1 MRKTGA
7 IIPAREEE
15 PPAAPID
22 LRKLFPFLCYGLI
35 APWNIGIS
43 VAKFNRGKKTRT
55 KYSLESPDDMERFL
69 EKTYIER
76 LNSVPLSVKLVVGVS
91 AILIVVMGLFTSYD
105 MRTRTRFHLE
115 QQQQWAHTLSDTV
128 MRSIEYSMFDGKMDD
143 VQAILERLYTLKG
156 IKVVNLCDETGT
168 IKYSGLPVNRGT
180 TCSLRLTKQAL
191 EMGAVMKGLEMFRQ
205 EKVLYYAMPIPNE
218 NTCFR
223 CHGSTKKILGSLTV
237 GISWSPIEKRIASL
251 RNREIIF
258 VIFSLLVVGFFL
270 ILFLS
275 RYITRPLTQ
284 LTKLADDVSRGNPGK
299 DFGRLVKC
307 WEVENCEKRD
317 CPAYENIEIMCW
329 YVDGTL
335 CQVQPSGSF
344 PEKLD
349 MCRKC
354 KVFRTN
360 AGDEMV
366 QLADSFK
373 HMLYRLRKSEEDLR
387 QSEEKYRL
395 LFDTEP
401 NPIFILEPKTL
412 KILDANARAESQY
425 GYGKEELLKMTF
437 VDLEHEGGTQ
447 EIMSAFDGVM
457 DGRCV
462 LFPKKRHHRKDHS
475 LFFANVHICSAR
487 YVGKEALIATTTD
500 ITETVMKEVQLIQAS
515 KLATLGE
522 MATGIAHELNQ
533 PLNVIKI
540 GSAFLLESIQ
550 EGKHVSE
557 KDLTTIAKEFN
568 GEVDRAS
575 GIINHLRNFARTGN
589 ISKETVFIN
598 EPIRGVFKVLAQQ
611 LKLREIEVELDLN
624 ENLPPIMADNNR
636 LEQVFINLVTNARD
650 ALEEVSG
657 RRKFL
662 KIRSFMEGENVVV
675 TVSDTGKGIPN
686 GILNKIF
693 EPFFTTKEVGKGTGL
708 GLSISY
714 GIIRDYGGAI
724 TVQSQEG
731 KGTTFRL
738 EFPPS
743 RKAEQGS

>member
-1 MRKTGA
+1 MGQESKST
-7 IIPAREEE
+7 EY
-15 PPAAPID
+15 PPERRD
-22 LRKLFPFLCYGLI
+22 HMKPFVEKI
-35 APWNIGIS
+35 HIG
-43 VAKFNRGKKTRT
+43 
-55 KYSLESPDDMERFL
+55 
-69 EKTYIER
+69 R
-76 LNSVPLSVKLVVGVS
+76 LNAVPLSVKLVVGVS
-91 AILIVVMGLFTSYD
+91 VILIVVMGLITSYD

-143 VQAILERLYTLKG
+143 VQAILEKLYTLKG
-156 IKVVNLCDETGT
+156 IRVVNLCNEAGT
-168 IKYSGLPVNRGT
+168 IKYSGSPANRGT

-191 EMGAVMKGLEMFRQ
+191 ETGVVMKGLEMFRQ

-218 NTCFR
+218 NNCFR
-223 CHGSTKKILGSLTV
+223 CHGDSKKILGSLTV
-237 GISWSPIEKRIASL
+237 GISWTPIEKRIASL

-258 VIFSLLVVGFFL
+258 VISSLLAVGFFL

-275 RYITRPLTQ
+275 KYITRPLSQ
-284 LTKLADDVSRGNPGK
+284 LTRLADDISRGKPET
-299 DFGRLVKC
+299 DFGRVLKC
-307 WEVENCEKRD
+307 WRMENCEKKD
-317 CPAYENIEIMCW
+317 CPAYENTEIMCW

-335 CQVQPSGSF
+335 CQAQPSGAF
-344 PEKLD
+344 PAKLD

-354 KVFRTN
+354 KVYRTH

-373 HMLYRLRKSEEDLR
+373 HMLYRLKKSEEDLR

-395 LFDTEP
+395 LFDTDP

-425 GYGKEELLKMTF
+425 GYGKEELLEMTF
-437 VDLEHEGGTQ
+437 IDLEHEGEPQ

-457 DGRCV
+457 DGRCF
-462 LFPKKRHHRKDHS
+462 LFPKKRHQRKDHS
-475 LFFANVHICSAR
+475 LFFANVHICCAR
-487 YVGKEALIATTTD
+487 YVGKDALIATSTD
-500 ITETVMKEVQLIQAS
+500 ITETVMKEAQLIQAS

-540 GSAFLLESIQ
+540 GSAFLLETIQ
-550 EGKHVSE
+550 AGKE
-557 KDLTTIAKEFN
+557 LNKKDLTTIAEEFN

-589 ISKETVFIN
+589 ISKEKVFIN
-598 EPIRGVFKVLAQQ
+598 DPIRGVFKVLAQQ
-611 LKLREIEVELDLN
+611 LKLREIEVKLHLD
-624 ENLPPIMADNNR
+624 ESLPPIMADNNR
-636 LEQVFINLVTNARD
+636 LEQVFVNLVTNARD

-657 RRKFL
+657 RTRSL
-662 KIRSFMEGENVVV
+662 EIRSFMEEGNVVV
-675 TVSDTGKGIPN
+675 TVSDTGKGIPS
-686 GILNKIF
+686 GLLNKIF

-714 GIIRDYGGAI
+714 GIVRDYGGTI
-724 TVQSQEG
+724 TVHSEEG
-731 KGTTFRL
+731 SGTTFRL
-738 EFPPS
+738 EFAPS
-743 RKAEQGS
+743 REAGQGA

>member
-1 MRKTGA
+1 MH
-7 IIPAREEE
+7 
-15 PPAAPID
+15 ID
-22 LRKLFPFLCYGLI
+22 
-35 APWNIGIS
+35 
-43 VAKFNRGKKTRT
+43 
-55 KYSLESPDDMERFL
+55 
-69 EKTYIER
+69 R
-76 LNSVPLSVKLVVGVS
+76 LNSVPLSVKLVVGVGV
-91 AILIVVMGLFTSYD
+91 ILIVVMGLFTSYD

-156 IKVVNLCDETGT
+156 VKVVNLCDETGT

-191 EMGAVMKGLEMFRQ
+191 ETGAVVKALEMFRQ

-223 CHGSTKKILGSLTV
+223 CHGSGKKILGSLTV
-237 GISWSPIEKRIASL
+237 GISWTPIEKRIASL

-275 RYITRPLTQ
+275 KYITRPLSQ
-284 LTKLADDVSRGNPGK
+284 LTRLADDISRGNPGT
-299 DFGRLVKC
+299 DFGRVLKC
-307 WEVENCEKRD
+307 WEMENCTKKD
-317 CPAYENIEIMCW
+317 CPAYGNLEIMCW

-335 CQVQPSGSF
+335 CQVQPSGTF

-354 KVFRTN
+354 KVYRAK

-425 GYGKEELLKMTF
+425 GYGKEELMNMTF
-437 VDLEHEGGTQ
+437 IDLEHEGEPQ

-462 LFPKKRHHRKDHS
+462 LFSKKRHQRKDHS
-475 LFFANVHICSAR
+475 LFFANVHICCAR
-487 YVGKEALIATTTD
+487 YVGRDALIATTTD
-500 ITETVMKEVQLIQAS
+500 ITETVMKEAQLIQAS

-540 GSAFLLESIQ
+540 GSAFLLESVQ
-550 EGKHVSE
+550 AGRKVSE
-557 KDLTTIAKEFN
+557 KDLTTIAEEFN

-575 GIINHLRNFARTGN
+575 GIINHLRNFARTGD
-589 ISKETVFIN
+589 ISKEEVFIN
-598 EPIRGVFKVLAQQ
+598 EPIRGVFKVLGQQ
-611 LKLREIEVELDLN
+611 LKLRQIDLELDLD
-624 ENLPPIMADNNR
+624 EHLPSIMADSNR
-636 LEQVFINLVTNARD
+636 LEQVFINLVTNSRD

-657 RRKFL
+657 HRKVL
-662 KIRSFMEGENVVV
+662 KIRSFMEEGNVVV
-675 TVSDTGKGIPN
+675 TVSDTGKGIPSH
-686 GILNKIF
+686 IMNKIF

-714 GIIRDYGGAI
+714 GIIRDYGGTI
-724 TVQSQEG
+724 TVQSEEG
-731 KGTTFRL
+731 RGTTFRL
-738 EFPPS
+738 TFPPS
-743 RKAEQGS
+743 REGRPGS

>member
-1 MRKTGA
+1 MKR
-7 IIPAREEE
+7 
-15 PPAAPID
+15 
-22 LRKLFPFLCYGLI
+22 FF
-35 APWNIGIS
+35 
-43 VAKFNRGKKTRT
+43 KKIH
-55 KYSLESPDDMERFL
+55 
-69 EKTYIER
+69 IER
-76 LNSVPLSVKLVVGVS
+76 LNAVPLSVKLVVGVS
-91 AILIVVMGLFTSYD
+91 VILTVVMGLFTSYD
-105 MRTRTRFHLE
+105 MSTRTRFHLE

-156 IKVVNLCDETGT
+156 VKVVNLCDETGT

-180 TCSLRLTKQAL
+180 RCSLKLTKQAL
-191 EMGAVMKGLEMFRQ
+191 ETGVVVKGLEMFRQ

-218 NTCFR
+218 KTCFR
-223 CHGSTKKILGSLTV
+223 CHGSRKRILGSLTV
-237 GISWSPIEKRIASL
+237 GISWTPIEKRIASL

-275 RYITRPLTQ
+275 KYITRPLSQ
-284 LTKLADDVSRGNPGK
+284 LTRLADDVSRGNPGA
-299 DFGRLVKC
+299 DFGRVLKC
-307 WEVENCEKRD
+307 WEMENCEKKD
-317 CPAYENIEIMCW
+317 CPAYGNLEIMCW

-335 CQVQPSGSF
+335 CQVQPSGTF

-354 KVFRTN
+354 KVYRAE

-425 GYGKEELLKMTF
+425 GYGKEEFLKMSF
-437 VDLEHEGGTQ
+437 VDLEHEGEPQ

-462 LFPKKRHHRKDHS
+462 LFSKKRHQRKDQS
-475 LFFANVHICSAR
+475 LFFANVHICCAR
-487 YVGKEALIATTTD
+487 YVGKDALIATTTD
-500 ITETVMKEVQLIQAS
+500 ITETVMKEAQLIQAS

-540 GSAFLLESIQ
+540 GSAFLLESVR
-550 EGKHVSE
+550 EGRKVSE
-557 KDLTTIAKEFN
+557 KDLTTIAEEFN

-575 GIINHLRNFARTGN
+575 GIINHLRNFARTGD
-589 ISKETVFIN
+589 ISKEEVFIN
-598 EPIRGVFKVLAQQ
+598 EPIRGVFKVLGQQ
-611 LKLREIEVELDLN
+611 LKLRQIDVELDLN
-624 ENLPPIMADNNR
+624 ENLPSIMADSNR

-657 RRKFL
+657 HKKVL
-662 KIRSFMEGENVVV
+662 KIRSFMEEGNVVV
-675 TVSDTGKGIPN
+675 TVSDTGKGIPA
-686 GILNKIF
+686 GIMNKIF

-714 GIIRDYGGAI
+714 GIIRDYGGTI
-724 TVQSQEG
+724 SVQSEEG
-731 KGTTFRL
+731 SGTTFRL
-738 EFPPS
+738 TFPPS
-743 RKAEQGS
+743 QEGRQEP